1 LLKRYAEKV
10 YMLFDGDEAGRKAT
24 LRSMELFLEEGFPAR
39 VIEVPSG
46 DDPDTFINR
55 EGGAAF
61 EPLLE
66 AALPIFEFYYRGVL
80 AGTDTSGVEGKVA
93 CVNEVAPR
101 LAKIVDPLERELYE
115 KEICRALKIDQGML
129 RKRAEGASVGA
140 QQPPQQQS
148 RYQQQQQQQP
158 KPRPATRQ
166 NAAPEEVLLSLMVKF
181 PEVVGKVRELG
192 PDALF
197 TGSHV
202 AIAAN
207 ILLQSVDGS
216 VDLPAVLEQLES
228 PEERTRLSSLF
239 VQDEHLEDMDAL
251 KAFEQCRQALQRGA
265 LKGGG
270 KTLARELAQLDP
282 ESPRYREILI
292 ELEALRNKKS
302 KLS

>member
-1 LLKRYAEKV
+1 MCIR
-10 YMLFDGDEAGRKAT
+10 D
-24 LRSMELFLEEGFPAR
+24 S
-39 VIEVPSG
+39 
-46 DDPDTFINR
+46 
-55 EGGAAF
+55 
-61 EPLLE
+61 
-66 AALPIFEFYYRGVL
+66 YYRGVL
-80 AGTDTSGVEGKVA
+80 AGTDTGSVEGKVA
-93 CVNEVAPR
+93 CVNEIAPR
-101 LAKIVDPLERELYE
+101 LVKIVDPLERELYE

-129 RKRAEGASVGA
+129 RRKVAGAPVA
-140 QQPPQQQS
+140 VQQPQQN
-148 RYQQQQQQQP
+148 QQHSPHPAQQQP

-181 PEVVGKVRELG
+181 PEVVAKVRELG
-192 PDALF
+192 PEELF

-202 AIAAN
+202 AVAEN

-239 VQDEHLEDMDAL
+239 VQDEHLEDIDAL

-270 KTLARELAQLDP
+270 KALARELAQLDP